1 MARRLA
7 RFLAG
12 FKSRGGRART
22 CREECGGVWVQS
34 VAPAPVDGIDS
45 VADEPQIVS
54 DSTEPAKLSASVLS
68 ASVLSAS
75 ASKTSVS
82 KAIGAAMTS
91 A

>member
-12 FKSRGGRART
+12 FKSRGGKARIR
-22 CREECGGVWVQS
+22 REECGGVWVQS
-34 VAPAPVDGIDS
+34 VAPAPVDGSDS
-45 VADEPQIVS
+45 VANEPQIVS
-54 DSTEPAKLSASVLS
+54 DATAPAKLN

-75 ASKTSVS
+75 ALSASASETSVS
-82 KAIGAAMTS
+82 KAIGAATTS